1 MSSLSNTAPVI
12 GHVEVATFAESNVNL
27 PYDKVVE
34 YRARVT
40 SLRSMLETKIA
51 EDPAYAVVRAL
62 QAGSLAKGT
71 ALRNTSDFDLA
82 VYLRPD
88 RVPLDP
94 RELSPWLTERL
105 KEARPQLQ
113 DDQFVL
119 RDHCVSI
126 VYRDGRSVDV
136 VPILDAGDGS
146 GNGDLIRKDTGARV
160 RTNIP
165 RHIEFVRKRKAR
177 LPIHYRQVIR
187 LLKWWAEQLKLDDN
201 FRFKSY
207 LSELLCS
214 YLLDMKVDF
223 MSYTDALARI
233 FTYVKESG
241 LTDPIIFEDY
251 YKRSAVPSSAFATMT
266 VIDAV
271 NPENNI
277 VADYTELNRH
287 AIVAAAGEAL
297 DAIVY
302 AEYSA
307 DQGEAVSAW
316 REILGHQFKR

>member
-12 GHVEVATFAESNVNL
+12 GHAEVATFAESNVNL

-214 YLLDMKVDF
+214 YLLDMGVDF
-223 MSYTDALARI
+223 KSYTDALARI

-251 YKRSAVPSSAFATMT
+251 YKRSAVPSAAFATMT